1 MGKYPLTEANTHG
14 KGDLVYRILD
24 GPQGARVELDGR
36 EVINFAS
43 NNYLGLAN
51 SDLVVKTT
59 IEGIKKY
66 GVGPGASRNIVGNY
80 RVHEELE
87 RELAKFKDVEKTL
100 VFNSGVSANVGSIP
114 VVAVEGDVIFSDELN
129 HGSLID
135 GCRLSKAQTRI
146 FPHMDTVVLEEMLQE
161 PMDGEKFIM
170 TDAVFSMDGD
180 VANLPKLFELGE
192 KYGAKLIVDDAH
204 GDGVMG
210 PYGKGTLAHFG
221 LEGSAYLE
229 TGSLSKGFGVVGGF
243 VGGSEELINKIRRE
257 ARSFIFTASPLPQAL
272 AMALYEVIKYLGQ
285 DDTLVKKLWENR
297 SYFVEELRKRDYDL
311 GQTKTPIVPVMIGN
325 EEKAKA
331 FSAKLFDEGVYAQ
344 AITFPLVPRGKARL
358 RMIVTADHTRK
369 DLDETITALEKLK
382 TEI

>member
-1 MGKYPLTEANTHG
+1 M
-14 KGDLVYRILD
+14 YRILD